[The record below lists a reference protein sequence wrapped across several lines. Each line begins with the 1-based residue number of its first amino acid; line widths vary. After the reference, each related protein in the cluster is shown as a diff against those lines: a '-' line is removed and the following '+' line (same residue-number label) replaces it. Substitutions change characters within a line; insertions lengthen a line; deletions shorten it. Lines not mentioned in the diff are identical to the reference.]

1 MAVGEPELQGGD
13 GGLSQAGPA
22 HLVRAPAWLPS
33 PGHKVPE
40 ASAAVVPQ
48 GSDPVVREEAGGTSG
63 PWRLRPPRQQHTSSC
78 SERWAVPQAPGEAAL
93 LGSGHTCTWK
103 KPAF

>member
-48 GSDPVVREEAGGTSG
+48 GSDPVVRESAGGTSG
-63 PWRLRPPRQQHTSSC
+63 PWRLRPPRQQH
-78 SERWAVPQAPGEAAL
+78 RAPGEAAL